1 MPIDPN
7 DIDPASGSRFPLPR
21 REELD
26 ELGQRMYDQ
35 IVDPKAN
42 LIRGLKGP
50 SGIYLHSPR
59 ISELLRPVNA
69 YLRNQAG
76 FSGRVRELAIL
87 AAARAC
93 DSQFEWV
100 AHEKEALKEGVP
112 QAAVDAIKNNSSTA
126 ALDPADAVVIELA
139 RGAFMTRRVSADVY
153 ARALKLFGRQK
164 LVELTVLMGY
174 YVMTA
179 GMLTVVDQQLDAGQA
194 PSLPVP
200 APPVRP

>member
-42 LIRGLKGP
+42 LLRGLRGP

-59 ISELLRPVNA
+59 ISEALRPVNA

-76 FSGRVRELAIL
+76 FSGRVREIAIL

-112 QAAVDAIKNNSSTA
+112 QAAIDVIKNNAPTTG
-126 ALDPADAVVIELA
+126 LDAADAVIIDLA
-139 RGAFMTRRVSADVY
+139 RGAFVTRAVSSELY
-153 ARALKLFGRQK
+153 ARALKQFGRQK
-164 LVELTVLMGY
+164 LVELTVLIGY

-194 PSLPVP
+194 PAMPVP

>member
-7 DIDPASGSRFPLPR
+7 DIDPASGARFPLPR

-50 SGIYLHSPR
+50 SGLYLHSPR

-69 YLRNQAG
+69 YLRTQAG
-76 FSGRVRELAIL
+76 FSGRVREIAIL
-87 AAARAC
+87 AAARSC

-112 QAAVDAIKNNSSTA
+112 QATIDAIKNNSSTA
-126 ALDPADAVVIELA
+126 GLDPADAVIIELA
-139 RGAFMTRRVSADVY
+139 RGAFVTRRVSSELY
-153 ARALKLFGRQK
+153 ARALKQFSRKQ
-164 LVELTVLMGY
+164 LVELTVLIGY

-194 PSLPVP
+194 PLMPIP